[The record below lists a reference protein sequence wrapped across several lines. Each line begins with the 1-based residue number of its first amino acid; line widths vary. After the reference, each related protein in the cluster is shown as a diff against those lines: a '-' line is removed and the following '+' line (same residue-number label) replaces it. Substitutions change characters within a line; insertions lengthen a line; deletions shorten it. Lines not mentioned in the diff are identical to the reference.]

1 MTELEDTSSKS
12 NASIAALL
20 RRGAPL
26 IVVLLV
32 ACLAFAWWSHKPSKP
47 KPSKISVE
55 DMELV
60 IRSSEDPLYQLPPA
74 SAPSIKIDTI
84 LAQPYTSW
92 SRGCTDD
99 CSGHDA
105 GYEWAEEHDITD
117 ADDCTGNSQSFIEG
131 CEERA
136 EEHAA
141 ARLDDE
147 LSSEN
152 EAVEDLED

>member
-1 MTELEDTSSKS
+1 MTDPRDTSTKS
-12 NASIAALL
+12 NGPIAALL

-26 IVVLLV
+26 IVVLIV

-47 KPSKISVE
+47 KPSAISVE

-60 IRSSEDPLYQLPPA
+60 IRSSADPLYQMPPA
-74 SAPSIKIDTI
+74 SAPSIKIDTL

-117 ADDCTGNSQSFIEG
+117 ADDCTGNSQSFVEG
-131 CEERA
+131 CEERVEDHLA
-136 EEHAA
+136 EHAA
-141 ARLDDE
+141 ELNHDDDDE
-147 LSSEN
+147 PDEN
-152 EAVEDLED
+152 

>member
-1 MTELEDTSSKS
+1 MKDPKDTSSKS
-12 NASIAALL
+12 NGPIAALL
-20 RRGAPL
+20 HRGAPL
-26 IVVLLV
+26 VAVLLV
-32 ACLAFAWWSHKPSKP
+32 AFLAFAMWSYESPKP

-60 IRSSEDPLYQLPPA
+60 IRSSEDPLYQMP
-74 SAPSIKIDTI
+74 SAPAPSKAIDTL
-84 LAQPYTSW
+84 LAPPYTSW

-131 CEERA
+131 CEERVEDHLA
-136 EEHAA
+136 EHAA
-141 ARLDDE
+141 ELNYDDDDNE
-147 LSSEN
+147 PDEN
-152 EAVEDLED
+152 